1 MNTKEEEENMT
12 KDRSIGVAVDFSKG
26 SKLALKWAIDNLF
39 EKGDTLY
46 VIHIKAPLGRES
58 RNQLWSTSGS
68 RKVLCFTS
76 LFFFLFLLDDGSDL
90 FDMDLVSLDMQL

>member
-1 MNTKEEEENMT
+1 MNTKEEEEEEENMT

-26 SKLALKWAIDNLF
+26 SKLALKWATDNLL
-39 EKGDTLY
+39 EKGDTVY

-58 RNQLWSTSGS
+58 RNQLWSASGS

-76 LFFFLFLLDDGSDL
+76 LFFFPISFG
-90 FDMDLVSLDMQL
+90 